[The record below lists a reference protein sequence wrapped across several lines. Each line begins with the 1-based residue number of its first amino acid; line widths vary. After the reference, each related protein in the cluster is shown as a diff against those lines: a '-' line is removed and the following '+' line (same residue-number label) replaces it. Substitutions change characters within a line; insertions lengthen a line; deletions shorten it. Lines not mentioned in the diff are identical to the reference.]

1 MSDWIEWRGREGTPC
16 PVPAGTAIEYR
27 TRSAGDAVSH
37 DVTSLRWEHMGWPT
51 DIVAYR
57 LHQAPT
63 AQYTETSFAH
73 GKPVAGSH
81 YVEPWDV
88 VDTWPLEQRIG
99 AYRHGALK
107 YLMRMGTKD
116 EPAQEIATGI
126 HYMEKL
132 LEVLKSQQ

>member
-1 MSDWIEWRGREGTPC
+1 MNEWIEWMGGEC
-16 PVPAGTAIEYR
+16 PVPAGTAVEFR
-27 TRSAGDAVSH
+27 MREAGDDIRDDA
-37 DVTSLRWEHMGWPT
+37 TSLRWAHDGRSS

-57 LHQAPT
+57 LHQAPQV
-63 AQYTETSFAH
+63 ARDKQ
-73 GKPVAGSH
+73 VAGSH
-81 YVEPWDV
+81 YKNMGVEPWDV

-107 YLMRMGTKD
+107 YLMRMGSKD
-116 EPAQEIATGI
+116 ESAQEIAKGI